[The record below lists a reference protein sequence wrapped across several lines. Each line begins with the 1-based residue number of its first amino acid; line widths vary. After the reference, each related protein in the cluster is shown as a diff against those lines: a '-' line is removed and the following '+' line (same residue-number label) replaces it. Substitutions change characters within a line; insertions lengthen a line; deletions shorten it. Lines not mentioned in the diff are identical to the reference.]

1 MTTNKA
7 QAIHELFKN
16 LAIGIG
22 EVSKIVGVSQRQLRY
37 WEKKGYIKPID
48 DENAGVRRYSLA
60 TVYLIAFIKD
70 QLDEGYTLA
79 AAYEKSKDVRV
90 KSKISRK
97 FFKHSFSNIT
107 VTDYDKA
114 YGEIDLGEI
123 HSKDGESRQLK
134 GIVDENGSYYRIDG

>member
-7 QAIHELFKN
+7 KAIHELFKN

-107 VTDYDKA
+107 VT
-114 YGEIDLGEI
+114 
-123 HSKDGESRQLK
+123 
-134 GIVDENGSYYRIDG
+134 N

>member
-1 MTTNKA
+1 MW
-7 QAIHELFKN
+7 QP
-16 LAIGIG
+16 
-22 EVSKIVGVSQRQLRY
+22 
-37 WEKKGYIKPID
+37 KPAKSID

-107 VTDYDKA
+107 VTNYDKA

-134 GIVDENGSYYRIDG
+134 GIVDENGSYYRIDE